1 MTEHRSFKKLVR
13 SRMAK
18 TGESYTAA
26 RARLLAADDPSP
38 VLVTTDA
45 RILERTG
52 RGWEEWFDLLDGE
65 GLAERPHREI
75 SRRVAAIMELDPL
88 AWNVQAVTTSFERAR
103 GGKAVGEK
111 DDGFSVF
118 ASKTVPASADRVF
131 DLVTDPA
138 AAGHLAGGRPRRAD
152 RHPSATGPVRPSGR
166 PCRHHDRPQGRP
178 LRGRGPAHPAGRRG
192 ARGQDEDLVAGPSL
206 RTGDPAGGRRCLSW
220 SSPCWWARSSRS

>member
-26 RARLLAADDPSP
+26 RARLLAADDPAP

-45 RILERTG
+45 RIRERTG

-111 DDGFSVF
+111 TDGFSVS
-118 ASKTVPASADRVF
+118 ASKTLPAPADRVF
-131 DLVTDPA
+131 DLVADPDLRA
-138 AAGHLAGGRPRRAD
+138 TWLGADLVERTATRPRRARFDHADGRVAITIDARDDGRCVLAVEHSRLADAALAATTKAWWRD
-152 RHPSATGPVRPSGR
+152 RLAALATR
-166 PCRHHDRPQGRP
+166 
-178 LRGRGPAHPAGRRG
+178 LE
-192 ARGQDEDLVAGPSL
+192 ARDV
-206 RTGDPAGGRRCLSW
+206 
-220 SSPCWWARSSRS
+220 